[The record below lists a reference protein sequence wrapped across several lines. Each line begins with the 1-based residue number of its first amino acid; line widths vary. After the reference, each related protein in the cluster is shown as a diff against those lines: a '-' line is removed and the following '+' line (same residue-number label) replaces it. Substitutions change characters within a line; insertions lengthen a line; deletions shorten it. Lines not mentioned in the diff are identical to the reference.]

1 MSVKR
6 HEVGPMMSRVVEHNG
21 TVYVAGTTAGDNK
34 GDIKEQTRVVL
45 KTIDERLKM
54 AGTDK
59 SKLLTA
65 LIFVSD
71 INLRPAMNEVW
82 QAWLDPKNT
91 PTRACVQAGLAAGT
105 LVEIIV
111 TAAK

>member
-6 HEVGPMMSRVVEHNG
+6 HEVGAMMSRVVEHNG
-21 TVYVAGTTAGDNK
+21 TVYIAGTTASDTK
-34 GDIKEQTRVVL
+34 GDMKDQTRQVL

-54 AGTDK
+54 GGTDK
-59 SKLLTA
+59 SKLLSA
-65 LIFVSD
+65 QIFVSD

-82 QAWLDPKNT
+82 SAWLDPANT
-91 PTRACVQAGLAAGT
+91 PTRACVQAGLAPGV
-105 LVEIIV
+105 LVEIVV